1 MLERVFGEFTGR
13 VLGKLIKRVLGRVL
27 RMLLEGG
34 GDWAGADTAY
44 STLIC
49 KVLCSSINH

>member
-1 MLERVFGEFTGR
+1 MLERVFGEGTGR

-34 GDWAGADTAY
+34 GDWAGANTAY
-44 STLIC
+44 SILIC

>member
-1 MLERVFGEFTGR
+1 MLERVFGEVTGR

-34 GDWAGADTAY
+34 GGTGLGL
-44 STLIC
+44 TQRTQ
-49 KVLCSSINH
+49 H

>member
-1 MLERVFGEFTGR
+1 MLERVFGEVTGR

-34 GDWAGADTAY
+34 GTGLGLTQR
-44 STLIC
+44 TQ
-49 KVLCSSINH
+49 H